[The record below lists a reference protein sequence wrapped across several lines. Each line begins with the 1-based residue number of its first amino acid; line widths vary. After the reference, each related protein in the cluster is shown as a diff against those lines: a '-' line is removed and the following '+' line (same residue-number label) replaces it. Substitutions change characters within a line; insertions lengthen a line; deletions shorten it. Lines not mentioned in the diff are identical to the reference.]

1 MFMRK
6 VSIVAISLF
15 FLTSC
20 ETAQLNR
27 ETVTAEEN
35 SVAESL
41 FEDIQ
46 LSVDDNAKALNDTS
60 AVDSNGVVIKGD
72 SLCPCVEWTPNWVGL
87 SNFLKFPKTITID
100 FGEDGCEGQDGRIRR
115 GIVTGTFSNWP
126 WVRNARLDIV
136 REKYFVDDYKVEG
149 TKSITY
155 RGENL
160 SGNRNWDISVVDG
173 VITTPDGE
181 TILWES
187 ERNNE
192 LISGAND
199 WDPWNNVYSITGMAN
214 GTNTSGRDYT
224 AEIIKALIV
233 KIGCLYVTEGV
244 LEIQPEDLKVRSID
258 YGDGTCDRKAEVT
271 IGKRT
276 YDVNL

>member
-1 MFMRK
+1 
-6 VSIVAISLF
+6 
-15 FLTSC
+15 
-20 ETAQLNR
+20 
-27 ETVTAEEN
+27 
-35 SVAESL
+35 
-41 FEDIQ
+41 
-46 LSVDDNAKALNDTS
+46 
-60 AVDSNGVVIKGD
+60 
-72 SLCPCVEWTPNWVGL
+72 
-87 SNFLKFPKTITID
+87 
-100 FGEDGCEGQDGRIRR
+100 
-115 GIVTGTFSNWP
+115 
-126 WVRNARLDIV
+126 
-136 REKYFVDDYKVEG
+136 VDDYKVEG